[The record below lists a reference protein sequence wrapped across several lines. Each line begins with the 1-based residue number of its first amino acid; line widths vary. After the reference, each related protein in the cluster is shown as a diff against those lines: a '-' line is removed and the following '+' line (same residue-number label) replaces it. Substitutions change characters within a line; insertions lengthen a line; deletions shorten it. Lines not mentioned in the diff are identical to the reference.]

1 MFDAGILIPSAIVF
15 IILLLLSAV
24 FSGSE
29 VALFSLEPAIREQ
42 LGERTDRA
50 SKRVLKLLDRPR
62 ELLVSILI
70 LNTVVNVAA
79 ATLAAIITRDIAIG
93 LRWNPTLTVISEVI
107 VLTFVLL
114 IVSEITP
121 KLLATKNPVVFAR
134 RVSAPLLILHR
145 MLWPLSSM
153 LARSMEA
160 IHRRFSILK
169 GHISGDDLKAMA
181 EIGEAHGTIEEE
193 ERELIH
199 SIVAFGDTSIREI
212 MISRLDVVALP
223 SSATLSEAIEIIR
236 TSRHSRL
243 PLYEEH
249 LDNILGVV
257 YAKDLLRYMAH
268 HRNEESVDWARLARP
283 PMFVPLGK
291 KLDDLLRD
299 FQSKKTHIAL
309 VVDEYGGTAGVVTLE
324 DVLEEIVGEI
334 RDEHDES
341 EQDPFV
347 QLGPREFRFDAKI
360 DLDELNDVAGADLD
374 TASFDFETLGGL
386 IFHLA
391 GEIPKQGDAFSYRN
405 LDMTVESVESHR
417 IVDVLVTIRPPPK

>member
-283 PMFVPLGK
+283 PG
-291 KLDDLLRD
+291 
-299 FQSKKTHIAL
+299 
-309 VVDEYGGTAGVVTLE
+309 
-324 DVLEEIVGEI
+324 
-334 RDEHDES
+334 
-341 EQDPFV
+341 
-347 QLGPREFRFDAKI
+347 
-360 DLDELNDVAGADLD
+360 
-374 TASFDFETLGGL
+374 
-386 IFHLA
+386 
-391 GEIPKQGDAFSYRN
+391 
-405 LDMTVESVESHR
+405 
-417 IVDVLVTIRPPPK
+417 